1 MGPEDAGTEARAT
14 AVCVRTGG
22 APAGWVGTM
31 ESGAADA
38 IRDCG
43 SLAVLLGGR
52 TRSARAL
59 AGAGA
64 VGCDCTGLI
73 MTV

>member
-1 MGPEDAGTEARAT
+1 MAVRVRADDAP
-14 AVCVRTGG
+14 
-22 APAGWVGTM
+22 PAWLGTM

-38 IRDCG
+38 VRDCG
-43 SLAVLLGGR
+43 SLAVLLDGGR

-59 AGAGA
+59 AGAAA
-64 VGCDCTGLI
+64 VGPLPGRDCTGLM